1 MDLSNHQNLNG
12 DGIDENYNRK
22 TSQFRPLQKFE
33 YQNSQSLPELFG
45 SGNRDMNSNARYM
58 RQQYGHNENVQ
69 YVNGVNKV
77 YPMNPIIPPKL
88 GGGPYMVRPYERIE
102 GTQLVKPH
110 IFQTGESYQGN
121 QEYVFQ
127 PSTSSSYSSATL
139 VNEDTNMPN
148 NHVILENHP
157 IGLEYKLPSNYI
169 NHSIPLM
176 HPQQRMPVTPH
187 LPLKSTIQP
196 GSEDSKF
203 DTPKNSKKKISRKRL
218 TDVQKLAHN
227 KIEKK
232 YRINI
237 NSKIA
242 QLQKMIP
249 WVSDG
254 ETAFE
259 VNSSLKTEQSDGDS
273 TSNSSKTKFNKSII
287 LQKAIDYI
295 VYLRNN
301 EHLYQTEIDR
311 LRQEVETLRN
321 NQKS

>member
-1 MDLSNHQNLNG
+1 MDLSNHQYLNG

-121 QEYVFQ
+121 QEYIFQ

-169 NHSIPLM
+169 NHS
-176 HPQQRMPVTPH
+176 
-187 LPLKSTIQP
+187 
-196 GSEDSKF
+196 SEDSKF